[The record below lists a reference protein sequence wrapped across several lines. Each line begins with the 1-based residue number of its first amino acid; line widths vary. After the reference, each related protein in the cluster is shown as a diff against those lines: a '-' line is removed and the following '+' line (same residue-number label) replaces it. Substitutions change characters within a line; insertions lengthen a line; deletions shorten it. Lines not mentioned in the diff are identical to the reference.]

1 MNGKGGVTTA
11 TNGNGSSNGNGH
23 ISSSNN
29 MNGSS
34 NAIPSGQP
42 VSRYA
47 RRSLFSRVTTALTST
62 DSNGSTSTTTNKSN
76 NDKDSNDKYRKGRS
90 RKRLQLALQQRS
102 FAARILGFIALGS
115 VGFAL
120 FWHLAVPETSTT
132 GTTGP
137 FPKYH
142 YPHRNPL
149 LTHWSPAVVPA
160 PRTEKALQKLTEP
173 LWVDQGGPTVPA
185 SAVDPGNPDAAA
197 AAVAV
202 AAAAA
207 DTTTTTVTLP
217 DRSDFKT
224 IIPQIP
230 GNAVT
235 RRNFLARLF
244 EQQRRKGF
252 SKAHIMK
259 LLQAWLHQADQQLIQ
274 NLHGGNQWIPSFLLP
289 TLTGDIR
296 DAETVIDQAAEPM
309 PNWLYFHTYRMNETH
324 MAWER
329 EWRDMKAQYNITKA
343 AKAAARHHPE
353 SEKQQQPLPPL
364 EQPIVDYTDPAKYKY
379 PPVQLDLPAHGTY
392 PEFRKLGD
400 MMKSWPQDEDNAGI
414 ITESLIHFNYSD
426 PVEREAAR
434 KFRDAELPFKLYDV
448 PEITNAGAL
457 WTDEYLTKEFDQSGL
472 YVAGSVQES
481 LSNYILFF
489 TRWDIFTLGLPPIR
503 YNDWNYAK
511 WNEHAK
517 YADASR
523 LPFDLP
529 HYYFQ
534 AAHFLGKEYET
545 RTKWSFLARDL
556 PSFSYPAEGGY
567 NETFFVFHPDPQR
580 GLQCRFSER
589 GVLSS
594 SHYDGT
600 RNFITMVKGAKRYIL
615 APPRECSKLGVI
627 PSIKSPMYRHSILNY
642 RHFDYL
648 HDMSGAAADMSDKER
663 AWLQKAAG
671 SQAVETVLK
680 AGEVM
685 YLPCNWFHYI
695 ASLQRSAQCNVR
707 SNLDEIGNPEFGGRK
722 EVRECKD

>member
-1 MNGKGGVTTA
+1 
-11 TNGNGSSNGNGH
+11 
-23 ISSSNN
+23 
-29 MNGSS
+29 
-34 NAIPSGQP
+34 
-42 VSRYA
+42 
-47 RRSLFSRVTTALTST
+47 
-62 DSNGSTSTTTNKSN
+62 
-76 NDKDSNDKYRKGRS
+76 
-90 RKRLQLALQQRS
+90 
-102 FAARILGFIALGS
+102 
-115 VGFAL
+115 
-120 FWHLAVPETSTT
+120 
-132 GTTGP
+132 
-137 FPKYH
+137 
-142 YPHRNPL
+142 
-149 LTHWSPAVVPA
+149 
-160 PRTEKALQKLTEP
+160 
-173 LWVDQGGPTVPA
+173 
-185 SAVDPGNPDAAA
+185 
-197 AAVAV
+197 
-202 AAAAA
+202 
-207 DTTTTTVTLP
+207 
-217 DRSDFKT
+217 
-224 IIPQIP
+224 
-230 GNAVT
+230 
-235 RRNFLARLF
+235 
-244 EQQRRKGF
+244 
-252 SKAHIMK
+252 
-259 LLQAWLHQADQQLIQ
+259 LIQ
-274 NLHGGNQWIPSFLLP
+274 NLHAGNQWIPSFLLP
-289 TLTGDIR
+289 TLAGDIH
-296 DAETVIDQAAEPM
+296 DAETVKDHFSEPM
-309 PNWLYFHTYRMNETH
+309 PNWLYFHIYRMNETH
-324 MAWER
+324 MVWER
-329 EWRDMKAQYNITKA
+329 EWRDLQEQYKVKE
-343 AKAAARHHPE
+343 AKAAARE
-353 SEKQQQPLPPL
+353 AGADADADEAKQLPPL
-364 EQPIVDYTDPAKYKY
+364 EQPLVEYTDPAKYKY
-379 PPVQLDLPAHGTY
+379 PPVRLDLPEPGTY
-392 PEFRKLGD
+392 PEFRSLGD
-400 MMKSWPQDEDNAGI
+400 TVKDWPQDEDNEGI
-414 ITESLIHFNYSD
+414 ITETLMHFNYSD

-448 PEITNAGAL
+448 PEIAAAGAL
-457 WTDEYLTKEFDQSGL
+457 WTDAYLTKEFDESGL
-472 YVAGSVQES
+472 YVAGSVQEA

-489 TRWDIFTLGLPPIR
+489 TRWDLFTLGLPPVR

-523 LPFDLP
+523 LSFDLP

-534 AAHFLGKEYET
+534 AAHFLGDDYKT
-545 RTKWSFLARDL
+545 RTRWSFLARDL

-648 HDMSGAAADMSDKER
+648 HDKEQSADMSDKER